1 MILNKFN
8 FCIFLFFILYQTNA
22 TSKISTDKDF
32 NPRYLSN
39 YLSAII
45 SYNNQ
50 NNENSIKYFNAS
62 KNLINKHDS
71 YLKDYVFALVL
82 NGEVEKAIFQVKS
95 NKNQNKNFFFEADL
109 LLILENFKKK
119 KFKENILLL
128 SKLKKYNNLNN
139 YNQLIYDTLKD
150 YNLLF
155 LEKKISKAD
164 KNLGKLSSIN
174 EAFFYCYLNH
184 PETSSKFLKII
195 ENDEGGY
202 SRYLFFY
209 LNYLIK
215 NNLYEN
221 THKLADKIKLIG
233 SNLLVAQS
241 KFWIQNSEFNKIKN
255 LFSCQKENNLLS
267 EFLYLISNLFSVSQE
282 YEKSNFYGYLSNYL
296 NPDFNFNNIQIIE
309 NYFDT
314 NKLDTAKILLKQI
327 DDKDQIFHWFKL
339 KKLSQVISE
348 DKNDEEA
355 LVYIEE
361 KFNNYKNPPINILLD
376 MGNIYKRNKKFKK
389 SIEVY
394 TQVLNQLDYKSEIF
408 AEILYRRGGS
418 YERIGEHFK
427 SDKDLIDSLNI
438 RPNDPYVMNYL
449 AYGWLDRN
457 YKIEEAISMLEKAYQ
472 QKQDDPYIIDSVGWG
487 YYLIGDYSN
496 AEKYIKKAVILMP
509 DDPIVNDHYGDILW
523 MLDRKLQAKYF
534 WENVLNLD
542 TAEDEIKKKIKDKLI
557 NGLNKL

>member
-22 TSKISTDKDF
+22 TSKISTNKDF

-267 EFLYLISNLFSVSQE
+267 EFFYLISNLFSVSQE

>member
-1 MILNKFN
+1 M
-8 FCIFLFFILYQTNA
+8 
-22 TSKISTDKDF
+22 
-32 NPRYLSN
+32 
-39 YLSAII
+39 
-45 SYNNQ
+45 
-50 NNENSIKYFNAS
+50 
-62 KNLINKHDS
+62 
-71 YLKDYVFALVL
+71 
-82 NGEVEKAIFQVKS
+82 
-95 NKNQNKNFFFEADL
+95 
-109 LLILENFKKK
+109 
-119 KFKENILLL
+119 LL

-155 LEKKISKAD
+155 LEKKISKVD
-164 KNLGKLSSIN
+164 KNLGKLNSIN
-174 EAFFYCYLNH
+174 KAFFYCYLNH

-215 NNLYEN
+215 NNQYEN

-233 SNLLVAQS
+233 SNLLIAQS
-241 KFWIQNSEFNKIKN
+241 KFWIQNSEFKKIKN

-314 NKLDTAKILLKQI
+314 NKFDTAKILLKQI

-418 YERIGEHFK
+418 YERIGEYIK

-472 QKQDDPYIIDSVGWG
+472 QKKDDPYIIDSVGWG
-487 YYLIGDYSN
+487 YYLTKNFIN
-496 AEKYIKKAVILMP
+496 AEKFLQRAIKLMP
-509 DDPIVNDHYGDILW
+509 RDPIVNDHYGDVLW
-523 MLDRKLQAKYF
+523 KLNRKIQARYYWKSAFESNYA
-534 WENVLNLD
+534 D
-542 TAEDEIKKKIKDKLI
+542 DELKIKISAKLL
-557 NGLNKL
+557 NGL

>member
-22 TSKISTDKDF
+22 TSKISIDKDF

-95 NKNQNKNFFFEADL
+95 NKNQNKILFFEADL

-150 YNLLF
+150 YNQLF
-155 LEKKISKAD
+155 LEKKISEVD

-215 NNLYEN
+215 NNQYEN

-233 SNLLVAQS
+233 SNLLIAQS
-241 KFWIQNSEFNKIKN
+241 KFWIQNSEFKKIKR

-314 NKLDTAKILLKQI
+314 NKFDTAKILLKQI

-394 TQVLNQLDYKSEIF
+394 TQVLNQLDYKSEVF

-418 YERIGEHFK
+418 YERIGEHIK
-427 SDKDLIDSLNI
+427 SDKDLIESLNI

-487 YYLIGDYSN
+487 YYLTKNFIN
-496 AEKYIKKAVILMP
+496 AEKFLQRAIKLMP
-509 DDPIVNDHYGDILW
+509 RDPIVNDHYGDVLW
-523 MLDRKLQAKYF
+523 KLNRKIQARYYWKSAF
-534 WENVLNLD
+534 ESNNAD
-542 TAEDEIKKKIKDKLI
+542 DELKIKISGKLL
-557 NGLNKL
+557 NGL